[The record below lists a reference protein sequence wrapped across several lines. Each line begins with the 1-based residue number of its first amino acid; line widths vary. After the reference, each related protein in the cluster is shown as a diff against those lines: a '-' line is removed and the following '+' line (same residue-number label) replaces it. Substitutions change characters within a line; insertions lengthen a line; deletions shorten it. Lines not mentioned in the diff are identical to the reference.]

1 LTHEFLLET
10 ACEKV
15 GRAIGFG
22 ERHGRPA
29 MAFLLGDAMVFNTIA
44 ARMIE

>member
-29 MAFLLGDAMVFNTIA
+29 MAFLLGDAMVLNAIA
-44 ARMIE
+44 AHMIE